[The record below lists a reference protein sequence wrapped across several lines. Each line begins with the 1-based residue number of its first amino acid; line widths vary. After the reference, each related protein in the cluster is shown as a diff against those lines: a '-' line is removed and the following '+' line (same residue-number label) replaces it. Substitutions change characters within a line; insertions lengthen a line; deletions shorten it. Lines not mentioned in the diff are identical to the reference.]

1 MNSENNLIRKI
12 FSIGIAYLVALA
24 GIELY
29 VYKIEGNP
37 VYSGKITSNI
47 IPYAV
52 FLLVFCL
59 LVCIIMNI
67 PAVKNRLKLSGS
79 NNKVYSVISA
89 LIILVVF
96 GILIGCYL
104 NEVNLF
110 DGPAADDYL
119 YHANEKI
126 TVIALTAIFIIMLAV
141 IKKENAV
148 VQPVKNKVYLYLFA
162 VVAGLI
168 YAYSFYL
175 PNVYSTDYNVYHFD
189 AYFNTVYS
197 AVNGVARSGLNSGVY
212 GYYALILAPILKL
225 IGGGINTFMILMA
238 ALSAFSYMAAAY
250 VIIELVSNNAVRIM
264 AVTALIVVNCSLHT
278 GVYFQLVPHR
288 TLFAG
293 IILAYLFFGVKRKYC
308 YKPVYIIINVCLL
321 MISVIWNFET
331 GIVYTI
337 AVAAYYIIDNVK
349 KYNFKQAGLYTN
361 TLIVVLALIGT
372 IAGAWVITGII
383 NVLMGGSFISIKQFI
398 FPLMNSDYF
407 DYLRYEYQKGI
418 VAWLI
423 TAFFGLFF
431 IGTVFFNSNL
441 NTGDKNIDDSRY
453 DAFMA
458 VVAVMALGQMTY
470 YINRTA
476 YGNLTIVHFTTV
488 IMIAV
493 FADYCIKNYQK
504 SKAGYLSILLKG
516 FAALSAGIL
525 LAMCAAGVYN
535 YSYVEG
541 GNELSDMRNTEV
553 YNSEIQHIADV
564 CAKDTKAIGFSI
576 PMVYYELG
584 WDSGYYFIDFADLDV
599 YPQSLEYLQNEL
611 DNIDEPIIM
620 DYNAHYT
627 LTDKGVNLDKFYERF
642 ELSDEFTVGSA
653 VLEYWVPVN

>member
-1 MNSENNLIRKI
+1 M
-12 FSIGIAYLVALA
+12 
-24 GIELY
+24 
-29 VYKIEGNP
+29 
-37 VYSGKITSNI
+37 
-47 IPYAV
+47 
-52 FLLVFCL
+52 
-59 LVCIIMNI
+59 
-67 PAVKNRLKLSGS
+67 
-79 NNKVYSVISA
+79 
-89 LIILVVF
+89 IIL
-96 GILIGCYL
+96 
-104 NEVNLF
+104 
-110 DGPAADDYL
+110 D
-119 YHANEKI
+119 
-126 TVIALTAIFIIMLAV
+126 M
-141 IKKENAV
+141 
-148 VQPVKNKVYLYLFA
+148 
-162 VVAGLI
+162 
-168 YAYSFYL
+168 
-175 PNVYSTDYNVYHFD
+175 
-189 AYFNTVYS
+189 NT
-197 AVNGVARSGLNSGVY
+197 R
-212 GYYALILAPILKL
+212 
-225 IGGGINTFMILMA
+225 
-238 ALSAFSYMAAAY
+238 
-250 VIIELVSNNAVRIM
+250 E
-264 AVTALIVVNCSLHT
+264 
-278 GVYFQLVPHR
+278 
-288 TLFAG
+288 
-293 IILAYLFFGVKRKYC
+293 
-308 YKPVYIIINVCLL
+308 
-321 MISVIWNFET
+321 
-331 GIVYTI
+331 
-337 AVAAYYIIDNVK
+337 
-349 KYNFKQAGLYTN
+349 
-361 TLIVVLALIGT
+361 
-372 IAGAWVITGII
+372 
-383 NVLMGGSFISIKQFI
+383 
-398 FPLMNSDYF
+398 
-407 DYLRYEYQKGI
+407 GI

-431 IGTVFFNSNL
+431 IGNVFFNSNL

-535 YSYVEG
+535 YSYVES

>member
-1 MNSENNLIRKI
+1 M
-12 FSIGIAYLVALA
+12 
-24 GIELY
+24 
-29 VYKIEGNP
+29 
-37 VYSGKITSNI
+37 
-47 IPYAV
+47 
-52 FLLVFCL
+52 
-59 LVCIIMNI
+59 
-67 PAVKNRLKLSGS
+67 
-79 NNKVYSVISA
+79 
-89 LIILVVF
+89 
-96 GILIGCYL
+96 
-104 NEVNLF
+104 
-110 DGPAADDYL
+110 
-119 YHANEKI
+119 
-126 TVIALTAIFIIMLAV
+126 
-141 IKKENAV
+141 
-148 VQPVKNKVYLYLFA
+148 
-162 VVAGLI
+162 
-168 YAYSFYL
+168 
-175 PNVYSTDYNVYHFD
+175 
-189 AYFNTVYS
+189 
-197 AVNGVARSGLNSGVY
+197 
-212 GYYALILAPILKL
+212 
-225 IGGGINTFMILMA
+225 
-238 ALSAFSYMAAAY
+238 
-250 VIIELVSNNAVRIM
+250 
-264 AVTALIVVNCSLHT
+264 LIVHCIQEFNCSLHT

-431 IGTVFFNSNL
+431 IGNVFFNSNL